1 MTVFR
6 MLFNHWK
13 EFITYRSKLPA
24 DESLLNHLQEKLTAQ
39 RAENKAK
46 REASE
51 RRRLARLSAE
61 RKKKEKEE
69 RERKRMEDL
78 ARYFDV
84 VCTLHIQIHTVPTL
98 PSLLLVCSLSMAHP
112 MIYYRSL
119 PALWNAAQSKWRKKQ

>member
-13 EFITYRSKLPA
+13 EFITYRSKMPA
-24 DESLLNHLQEKLTAQ
+24 EESLLNHLQEKLNAQ

-78 ARYFDV
+78 ARCLGDV
-84 VCTLHIQIHTVPTL
+84 VFYLFNCIH
-98 PSLLLVCSLSMAHP
+98 LVARRLS
-112 MIYYRSL
+112 
-119 PALWNAAQSKWRKKQ
+119 

>member
-13 EFITYRSKLPA
+13 EFIAYRNKVPA
-24 DESLLNHLQEKLTAQ
+24 NQTLQEHLDEKLKTQ

-78 ARYFDV
+78 TR
-84 VCTLHIQIHTVPTL
+84 
-98 PSLLLVCSLSMAHP
+98 
-112 MIYYRSL
+112 
-119 PALWNAAQSKWRKKQ
+119 

>member
-13 EFITYRSKLPA
+13 EFIGYRNKVPA
-24 DESLLNHLQEKLTAQ
+24 GQTLLEHLDEKLKVH
-39 RAENKAK
+39 RAEIKTK

-69 RERKRMEDL
+69 RERRRMEDL
-78 ARYFDV
+78 TRYFMMIVFND
-84 VCTLHIQIHTVPTL
+84 
-98 PSLLLVCSLSMAHP
+98 LL
-112 MIYYRSL
+112 
-119 PALWNAAQSKWRKKQ
+119 NAICLLQDLFT

>member
-13 EFITYRSKLPA
+13 EFIGYRSKVPA
-24 DESLLNHLQEKLTAQ
+24 DKTLLEHLDEKLKAL

-78 ARYFDV
+78 TR
-84 VCTLHIQIHTVPTL
+84 
-98 PSLLLVCSLSMAHP
+98 
-112 MIYYRSL
+112 
-119 PALWNAAQSKWRKKQ
+119 